1 MDHSHMDHGH
11 MDHGNMGH
19 GGHQCKMNMIFTWST
34 QDLCIIFDW
43 WHIHSSFTL
52 FMSLLGV
59 VILTAGYELVREL
72 ARRYEAG
79 ASQKIQS
86 LPGVFFFRFLGFISH
101 VVEALVGRRGGEVGW
116 LSLWA
121 KLRPSETKDTRDD
134 GESSSLL
141 WPGRTRGEAE
151 QRSRMVKAAFYAVQ
165 VFYSFF
171 IMLLFMTYNGW
182 VMLAVAVGAFV
193 GYLAFGN
200 STAAKSVACH

>member
-79 ASQKIQS
+79 ANQKMQN
-86 LPGVFFFRFLGFISH
+86 LP
-101 VVEALVGRRGGEVGW
+101 
-116 LSLWA
+116 
-121 KLRPSETKDTRDD
+121 DTRDD

-151 QRSRMVKAAFYAVQ
+151 QRSRIVKAVFYAVQ

-200 STAAKSVACH
+200 SSATKSVACH

>member
-86 LPGVFFFRFLGFISH
+86 LPG
-101 VVEALVGRRGGEVGW
+101 
-116 LSLWA
+116 
-121 KLRPSETKDTRDD
+121 
-134 GESSSLL
+134 
-141 WPGRTRGEAE
+141 RTRGEAE